1 MFRFYVI
8 TENINEYI
16 NRNDLLK
23 YKSILK
29 LNNRSQESK
38 VRLPESSRKI
48 HPVYV
53 TITWSGRKQKDPYR
67 IEEIKKLPIKTT
79 CILWISW

>member
-53 TITWSGRKQKDPYR
+53 TIT
-67 IEEIKKLPIKTT
+67 
-79 CILWISW
+79 